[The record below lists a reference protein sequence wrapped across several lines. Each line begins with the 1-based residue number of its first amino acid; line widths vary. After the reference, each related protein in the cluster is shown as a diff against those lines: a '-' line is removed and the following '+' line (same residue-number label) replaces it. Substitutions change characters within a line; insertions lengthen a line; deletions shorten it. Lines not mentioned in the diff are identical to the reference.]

1 MSLSCLA
8 CPTIL
13 QREHCDWS
21 YQALEET
28 NGKPQWCVAQCSLLY
43 PLSKTAFRFLG
54 YETWW
59 NILNIYLNS
68 ATCITFLP
76 IQQFFMCLQS
86 RYRVPIFPPVL
97 TYCSSTVISHSL
109 LPDIRQKLEC
119 RARFVSST
127 HADHDFS
134 ARAVATRPTRW
145 ETEVGFELD
154 LEPRGWKENSGIFF
168 LKRPDLPAHPS
179 LPPKT
184 SQAVAPLLRY
194 LSPWMMDEAAVL
206 NSYSSEWAPV
216 ERRWGIVVPA
226 GCRTP
231 TSTPGDAWRGG
242 ECAFSLQEYGI

>member
-1 MSLSCLA
+1 MYYV
-8 CPTIL
+8 P
-13 QREHCDWS
+13 
-21 YQALEET
+21 
-28 NGKPQWCVAQCSLLY
+28 P
-43 PLSKTAFRFLG
+43 
-54 YETWW
+54 
-59 NILNIYLNS
+59 NS
-68 ATCITFLP
+68 AVFYVFAVK
-76 IQQFFMCLQS
+76 IQGS
-86 RYRVPIFPPVL
+86 HFP
-97 TYCSSTVISHSL
+97 SSTYVLFIDCNFTLSTAWHETK
-109 LPDIRQKLEC
+109 PEC

-226 GCRTP
+226 GCWTP